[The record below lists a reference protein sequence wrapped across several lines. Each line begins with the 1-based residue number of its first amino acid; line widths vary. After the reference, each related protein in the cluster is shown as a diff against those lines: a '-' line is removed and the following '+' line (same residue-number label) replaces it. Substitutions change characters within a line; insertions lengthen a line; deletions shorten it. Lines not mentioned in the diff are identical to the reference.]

1 MLRLAITE
9 VTVRPDAGVLE
20 LQIEKFPAL
29 GMGNFTCEMVAGARY
44 EPVQIELGPL
54 ERFVARVRR
63 VA

>member
-9 VTVRPDAGVLE
+9 VTVCPDAGVLD
-20 LQIEKFPAL
+20 LQMKKLPTL
-29 GMGNFTCEMVAGARY
+29 GVGNFTCAVVAGARY

-54 ERFVARVRR
+54 EGFVARVRR